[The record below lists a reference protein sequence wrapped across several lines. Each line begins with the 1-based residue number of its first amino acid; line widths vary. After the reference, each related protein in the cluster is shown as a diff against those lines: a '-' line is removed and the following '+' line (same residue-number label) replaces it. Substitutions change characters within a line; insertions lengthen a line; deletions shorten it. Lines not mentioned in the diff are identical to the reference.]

1 MSEAMVL
8 AAVIVKDLTGAAQKL
23 AGIVQLFH
31 SLLGVS
37 KAHSGISLPVL
48 LPVGVAIC
56 VVGA

>member
-1 MSEAMVL
+1 MVL

-23 AGIVQLFH
+23 VGIVQLFH
-31 SLLGVS
+31 SPLGFS
-37 KAHSGISLPVL
+37 KAHSGIRLTIP